1 MRLVPPSPRSAVLGA
16 VAALFT
22 ASTAVAAVGQIELDR
37 LYPGER
43 AERIATAA
51 QVELAQGA
59 AWQDFL
65 ARHGG
70 EWQAL
75 WDEATGTPTRFWG
88 TGWDVDPA
96 ALATD
101 EGVFRLGKSILAQ
114 EADLHGVPLSD
125 LTPLV
130 VDRRQGITTVSYA
143 RTWNGLPVVDS
154 RVSLRF
160 KHGRFVMGQF
170 ESMPSIEATL
180 RVSEPAVDSKAATDL
195 ALAEMGWTQSTTDHR
210 GAELVVLPIAMQ
222 SSVQYRL
229 AWQLELAATAF
240 PSRRFTYVD
249 ALSGEV
255 LSWHEQIKF
264 LDAHLEVEHDNRWPE
279 NGLTQSALQF
289 AEVDVD
295 GQQVT
300 ADLWGGITVD
310 GPGTAT
316 WTAGSRYFRVITA
329 DGEPLASFTADIAA
343 DGDVLLGQLDA
354 DDLGDVKYRR
364 ELAQLGTHVAA
375 HTARQRA
382 LRINPSFGWASVEVL
397 ATVNSDETRCNA
409 WFDGDINFVRQGDGC
424 NNTGR
429 VLDVVAHEYGHGF
442 HGYSIIQGVGSFDG
456 ALSEGLSDYMA
467 ATLSGDPATA
477 RGFFL
482 GSNEPL
488 RDIEINRV
496 WPDDVSEIHQTGRI
510 IAGAL
515 WDLRK
520 ELVTL
525 MGETDG
531 VDHTDQLMWASASR
545 ATDIPTSYAEVIL
558 ADDDNG
564 NLADGTPNKCLIDD
578 MFGIHGL
585 GPAGGELGLFTI
597 EHDQVLLA
605 EPGADIAIDA
615 IVQLS
620 RPECTTGEVGEVR
633 LNYTVGD
640 GDVQTLAMTGDL
652 EYSVSLPAAEA
663 GTSIHYWIEAFD
675 AGGELVGLEPQ
686 GSITDPWYAVFVGGG
701 EVVFD
706 ADFESNDGGFT
717 SVLYEGNADS
727 PGANDW
733 QWGRPGGNSGDPLE
747 AFSGNNVWGNDIS
760 PEENWNGAY
769 QPNVHNALLSPRIEV
784 GDDNGAVFLQFRRW
798 LTVEDGY
805 WDSALVTVNGSTIW
819 SQLEGPSEGD
829 SSNHHTDLHWALRT
843 YDVTDLVEDGAIEV
857 SWELIADAGLQLGGW
872 NIDDVRVITFGSDE
886 VPGDGLT
893 DGDLEG
899 EGCGCSA
906 SGDEG
911 GWAGLLLLPL
921 VGLARRRRS

>member
-1 MRLVPPSPRSAVLGA
+1 MKLVPPCPSPRSVLLGA
-16 VAALFT
+16 TAALLT
-22 ASTAVAAVGQIELDR
+22 ASSAMAAVGQVEPDR
-37 LYPGER
+37 LYPDER

-51 QVELAQGA
+51 QAQLDLSP

-96 ALATD
+96 ALASD
-101 EGVFRLGKSILAQ
+101 EAVFRLGTSILAQ
-114 EADLHGVPLSD
+114 EADLHGVPLAD

-143 RTWNGLPVVDS
+143 RTWRGLPVVNS

-170 ESMPSIEATL
+170 ESMPSIDDTL
-180 RVSEPAVDSKAATDL
+180 RVHEPALDSKDATDR
-195 ALAEMGWTQSTTDHR
+195 ALAEMGWSQATTEHR
-210 GAELVVLPIAMQ
+210 GAELVVLPIATA

-229 AWQLELAATAF
+229 AWQLELAATTF

-249 ALSGEV
+249 ARSGEV
-255 LSWHEQIKF
+255 LSWREQIKF
-264 LDAHLEVEHDNRWPE
+264 LDATVEVEHDNRWPE

-289 AEVDVD
+289 AEVDVN
-295 GQQVT
+295 GQTVS

-316 WTAGSRYFRVITA
+316 WTAGSRYFDVITA
-329 DGEPLASFTADIAA
+329 DGEPLATFTAEIAA

-354 DDLGDVKYRR
+354 DELGDVKYRR

-375 HTARQRA
+375 HNARQRA
-382 LRINPSFGWASVEVL
+382 LRINPNFGWASVEVL
-397 ATVNSDETRCNA
+397 ATVNSNETTCNA
-409 WFDGDINFVRQGDGC
+409 WFDGDISFVRQGDGC

-442 HGYSIIQGVGSFDG
+442 HGYSIIQGVGAFDG
-456 ALSEGLSDYMA
+456 ALSEGLSDYLA

-482 GSNEPL
+482 GSDQPL
-488 RDIEINRV
+488 RDIELNRV
-496 WPDDVSEIHQTGRI
+496 WPEDVSEIHQTGRI

-515 WDLRK
+515 WDVRK

-531 VDHTDQLMWASASR
+531 VDHTDQLMWAAASR

-564 NLADGTPNKCLIDD
+564 NLADGTPNGCIIDD
-578 MFGIHGL
+578 QFGIHGL
-585 GPAGGELGLFTI
+585 GPAAGELGLFTI
-597 EHDQVLLA
+597 DHDPALLA
-605 EPGADIAIDA
+605 EPGVDIAVSA
-615 IVQLS
+615 RVELA
-620 RPECTTGEVGEVR
+620 RPQCTTGDVGEVR
-633 LNYTVGD
+633 LSWSVDG
-640 GDVQTLAMTGDL
+640 GDVQTVAMDGDL
-652 EYSVSLPAAEA
+652 DYSVNLPAAEA
-663 GTSIHYWIEAFD
+663 GSEIRYWIEVFE
-675 AGGELVGLEPQ
+675 AGGGLVGLMPQ
-686 GSITDPWYAVFVGGG
+686 GSITDPYYAVFVGGG

-706 ADFESNDGGFT
+706 ADFEDDDGGFR
-717 SVLYEGNADS
+717 SELLEGDQDS
-727 PGANDW
+727 LGANDW
-733 QWGRPGGNSGDPLE
+733 QWGRPGGNSGDPSE
-747 AFSGNNVWGNDIS
+747 AFSGDNVWGNDIS

-769 QPNVHNALLSPRIEV
+769 QRNVHNALRSPSIAV
-784 GDDNGAVFLQFRRW
+784 GDDNRAVYLQFRRW
-798 LTVEDGY
+798 LTVEDGF
-805 WDSALVTVNGSTIW
+805 WDQAFVTVNGTTIW
-819 SQLEGPSEGD
+819 SQYEGPSEND
-829 SSNHHTDLHWALRT
+829 SSNHHEDLHWALRT
-843 YDVTDLVEDGAIEV
+843 YDVTDLVEDGQIEV

-872 NIDDVRVITFGSDE
+872 NIDDVRVITFAAD
-886 VPGDGLT
+886 DGLV

-906 SGDEG
+906 TGDDG

-921 VGLARRRRS
+921 LGLVRRRRA